1 MTQIRTPDQRLRVFV
16 SSTMNEM
23 ADERA
28 ATKRAIQRLHLTP
41 VMFELGARPYPPRE
55 LYLAYLRQSD
65 VFIGIYGQQYGFVA
79 PGSTVSGLED
89 EFLSAADKPR
99 LVYVQSSTSDRDP
112 RLADMLH
119 RMEQSGVS
127 YHTFKQARDLAR
139 LVSDDLAVLVSD
151 RFATAPSQPPQPPR
165 PPPAPVGRD
174 EPGAANRFVG
184 RTQELAALRRLL
196 ADPQSRLVTLVG
208 PGGIGKT
215 RLALQFLATAAPEYD
230 TAAVAELDQV
240 PADQPLV
247 AAAIASALG
256 VPEATGTPLLDSV
269 VGYLG
274 SRRVLL
280 LLDGFEHLVGAAA
293 ALVADLVAR
302 TTRLTVLVTSRENL
316 HLTGERVFDVPPLAL
331 PSWSDSTD
339 AARRSDAVQLFVDRA
354 TAAGAAMVLDDAQ
367 LRAVV
372 EICQRLDGLPL
383 AIELAASRARMLD
396 LPELARRLD
405 MGLATLTG
413 GARDLPPRQQALRS
427 TIAWSYD
434 LLDETEQRLFARLGV
449 FAGSFALDAAEALCG
464 DERVPDVFNGISS
477 LVDKALL
484 RPDHS
489 LLGQPRF
496 GMLQTIREF
505 ADDLLVAAGER
516 DRLRDRH
523 ADFYRDL
530 VVDGAQRLRTGDM
543 RSAIELHMADD
554 RNIQAALQRY
564 LDARD
569 GDAAA
574 QMGLAS
580 WPVRFTRGGFTEGQE
595 SMERVL
601 APGMRLSEES
611 RTDATLVLGLM
622 IFERGEYDRS
632 VAMLQPVLDQYV
644 QRGDARGVATAAVPI
659 GVALDMRGSRDGDD
673 LLRRAVD
680 GMRRLN
686 DRWGLG
692 FALLALGTVLVIDH
706 REGDAIGPLEEG
718 ADIARAGSEEIMLS
732 NALIGLGSA
741 RMGQGDLAGA
751 KVAFDEGLRRAVDFA
766 HQETVARA
774 FDAIAAMAG
783 RSGDASD
790 GAILF
795 GAAEGLRRSVGGTS
809 GRLTGAVTKT
819 RRTSSTTVSATTRT
833 RS

>member
-1 MTQIRTPDQRLRVFV
+1 M
-16 SSTMNEM
+16 
-23 ADERA
+23 
-28 ATKRAIQRLHLTP
+28 
-41 VMFELGARPYPPRE
+41 
-55 LYLAYLRQSD
+55 
-65 VFIGIYGQQYGFVA
+65 
-79 PGSTVSGLED
+79 
-89 EFLSAADKPR
+89 
-99 LVYVQSSTSDRDP
+99 
-112 RLADMLH
+112 
-119 RMEQSGVS
+119 
-127 YHTFKQARDLAR
+127 
-139 LVSDDLAVLVSD
+139 
-151 RFATAPSQPPQPPR
+151 
-165 PPPAPVGRD
+165 
-174 EPGAANRFVG
+174 
-184 RTQELAALRRLL
+184 
-196 ADPQSRLVTLVG
+196 TLVG

-256 VPEATGTPLLDSV
+256 APEATGTPLLDSV

-396 LPELARRLD
+396 LPELTRRLD

-464 DERVPDVFNGISS
+464 DERVPDVFNGIAS

-489 LLGQPRF
+489 MHGQPRF

-505 ADDLLVAAGER
+505 ADDRLVAAGER

-543 RSAIELHMADD
+543 RSAIELHMADE

-632 VAMLQPVLDQYV
+632 VAMLQPVLDQYL
-644 QRGDARGVATAAVPI
+644 QRGDARGIATASVPI
-659 GVALDMRGSRDGDD
+659 GVVLDMRGSRDGDD

-732 NALIGLGSA
+732 NALIGLGWA
-741 RMGQGDLAGA
+741 RMGQRDLAGA

-774 FDAIAAMAG
+774 LDAIAAMAG
-783 RSGDASD
+783 RGGDASD

-795 GAAEGLRRSVGGTS
+795 GAAEGLRRSVGGTVWAIDRGS
-809 GRLTGAVTKT
+809 HEDTANLLHDRLGDDTYKDLT
-819 RRTSSTTVSATTRT
+819 RRGGGLALDELLDRAAAVGSR
-833 RS
+833 R